1 MRSILYLLLMLSATV
16 ATAQSIV
23 VDPQHLLSVT
33 QNAVVRSSAES
44 THANYLGK
52 INDNLNDLNTN
63 MASVVIAQNM
73 IYNALAN
80 VNSALKNGLAVRNI
94 ATIIG
99 DMQHYIGESVKM
111 ARDEPYLL
119 VFTEGISEHMR
130 TRAVTL
136 ANDVSGFILKEGDNM
151 LADFNA
157 RDQLLRRV
165 TQQLQ
170 ILSSLAY
177 GGWKAMY
184 WAKERGVIR
193 SLNPFAG
200 FIDQDRAAVER
211 ILLNAKYLKP

>member
-1 MRSILYLLLMLSATV
+1 
-16 ATAQSIV
+16 
-23 VDPQHLLSVT
+23 
-33 QNAVVRSSAES
+33 
-44 THANYLGK
+44 
-52 INDNLNDLNTN
+52 
-63 MASVVIAQNM
+63 
-73 IYNALAN
+73 
-80 VNSALKNGLAVRNI
+80 
-94 ATIIG
+94 
-99 DMQHYIGESVKM
+99 
-111 ARDEPYLL
+111 
-119 VFTEGISEHMR
+119 MR
-130 TRAVTL
+130 TRAVAL

-184 WAKERGVIR
+184 WARQRGLVR
-193 SLNPFAG
+193 NLNPFAG